1 MSLFAKSKAR
11 SRARQATGA
20 DRFNFSGSETH
31 ESIAGLL
38 NEHMEKQAGL
48 TNYDIFLSHA
58 YDDRQLVLGVTL
70 MIEDLGY
77 SVFLDWRDDPSLDR
91 KRVTPVTAAKLRE
104 KMRASKCLFYS
115 ITPNEADSAW
125 MKWELG
131 FKDGHNNRTA
141 ILPVEVDESAAD
153 NYGGQQFLGI
163 YPYVAD
169 GNLDNKP
176 RLWIHKSK
184 SCYVEF
190 ESWLKGKEP
199 SEHK

>member
-1 MSLFAKSKAR
+1 MSLFAESKAR
-11 SRARQATGA
+11 SRARQATG
-20 DRFNFSGSETH
+20 DVSFSGS

-70 MIEDLGY
+70 LIEDLGY

-91 KRVTPVTAAKLRE
+91 KHVTPVTAAKLRE

-115 ITPNEADSAW
+115 ITPNAAESAW

-169 GNLDNKP
+169 GILSINKKP
-176 RLWIHKSK
+176 RLWIHRSK

-190 ESWLKGKEP
+190 ESWLEGKEP